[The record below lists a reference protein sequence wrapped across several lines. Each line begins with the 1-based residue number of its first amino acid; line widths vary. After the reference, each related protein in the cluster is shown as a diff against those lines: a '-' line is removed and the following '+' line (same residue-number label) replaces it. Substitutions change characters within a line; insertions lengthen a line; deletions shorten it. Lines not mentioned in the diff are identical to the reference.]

1 MKLKIAKYDETGR
14 CIEAGRSFK
23 RIQSALEILMITIMG
38 VGTAALVAQ
47 AFGILIGAVDPM

>member
-1 MKLKIAKYDETGR
+1 MKFAKYDKNGR
-14 CIEAGRSFK
+14 CIEAGRSCK

>member
-1 MKLKIAKYDETGR
+1 MKLAKYDETGR
-14 CIEAGRSFK
+14 CIEAGRSCK
-23 RIQSALEILMITIMG
+23 RIQSALEILMITIVG